1 MNGCVMEEE
10 SVYHSYGM
18 SVTGTVGSL
27 SFTEEYKKA
36 DVAVSGYYIFQSE
49 VKGEE
54 RGEPSL

>member
-1 MNGCVMEEE
+1 MEEE

-36 DVAVSGYYIFQSE
+36 EVAVSGYYIFQSE
-49 VKGEE
+49 VKGEQ
-54 RGEPSL
+54 SQVSK